1 MSERVVD
8 ARVHARQDLA
18 APLRPLGAADLREVL
33 AIEQRAYSHP
43 WTQGNF
49 IDALAAGQEG
59 RVLRAADGTLAGYF
73 IALAGVDELH
83 LLNITV
89 APGLQGQGLGRRL
102 LREVLALAHSLAL
115 AQVWLEVRA
124 GNRRA
129 IGLYERF
136 GFVRSGLRK
145 AYYPAPLGREDA
157 VLMTL
162 AVGGEPPQAR
172 EEPPHGL
179 E

>member
-1 MSERVVD
+1 MSIGLAD
-8 ARVHARQDLA
+8 AATLAHQACA
-18 APLRPLGAADLREVL
+18 APLRAMGLADLPEVV

-43 WTQGNF
+43 WSQGNF

-59 RVLRAADGTLAGYF
+59 RVLRAADGTLAAYF
-73 IALAGVDELH
+73 VALAGVDELH

-89 APGLQGQGLGRRL
+89 APALQGHGLGARL
-102 LREVLALAHSLAL
+102 LREVEALASALAL

-129 IGLYERF
+129 IALYERF
-136 GFVRSGLRK
+136 GFRRSGLRK
-145 AYYPAPLGREDA
+145 AYYPAPAGREDA

-162 AVGGEPPQAR
+162 QVRGIAGADGSDR
-172 EEPPHGL
+172 RHGL
-179 E
+179 V